1 MGCVS
6 FREGNFILC
15 FRRGP
20 ETKVCPKRPIAKV
33 WLVKKLH
40 TVDEKIPH
48 HLGCIKPCNNGTNNL
63 STGDSR
69 ISSINSI
76 SM

>member
-1 MGCVS
+1 MLMVFTRKYEVFMGYVS

-40 TVDEKIPH
+40 TVDEKNRAPPGMYKT
-48 HLGCIKPCNNGTNNL
+48 L
-63 STGDSR
+63 
-69 ISSINSI
+69 
-76 SM
+76 